1 MPIVI
6 VDSGT
11 SNLHSVKKA
20 LQKFGENA
28 IVTRDKTELLSAS
41 GIILPGV
48 GSFDAAMK
56 AIRGSGLEE
65 TLLQLAAINKP
76 FLGIC
81 LGLQIL
87 FDSSEEGSEKGLG
100 IISGTVKKFRFS
112 GLSSNLKV
120 PHMGWNG
127 IQITRQTPLLE
138 GIEEGSQVYFVHSYY
153 VEPKDKAVIQTTTD
167 YGITFAS
174 SINKGNLYATQFH
187 LEKSGDVGLK
197 ILSNFVRMVNRKE
210 Q

>member
-1 MPIVI
+1 MPLVI

-20 LQKFGENA
+20 LQKLGADA
-28 IVTRDKTELLSAS
+28 IVSRDKTELMSAS

-48 GSFDAAMK
+48 GSFDSAMQT
-56 AIRGSGLEE
+56 IRQNGLEE

-87 FDSSEEGSEKGLG
+87 FDSSEEGKEKGLG
-100 IISGTVKKFRFS
+100 IISGTVKKFKFT
-112 GLSSNLKV
+112 GMMSNLKV
-120 PHMGWNG
+120 PHMGWNQ
-127 IQITRQTPLLE
+127 IQIAKQTPLLD

-153 VEPKDKAVIQTTTD
+153 VEPKDKKVIQTTTD
-167 YGITFAS
+167 YGGAFTS

-197 ILSNFVRMVNRKE
+197 ILSNFVRMVKK
-210 Q
+210 